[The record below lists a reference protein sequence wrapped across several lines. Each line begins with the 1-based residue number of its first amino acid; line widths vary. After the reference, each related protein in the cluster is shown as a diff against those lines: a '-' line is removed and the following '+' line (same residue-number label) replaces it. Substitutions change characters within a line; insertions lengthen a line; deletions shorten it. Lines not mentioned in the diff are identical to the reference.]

1 MFGLMTVAKHQR
13 TLTLLEGLHEA
24 GFKQWER
31 ERAELHAEIAALR
44 PLAEKHLR
52 SLANLK
58 QNKSRT
64 LA

>member
-1 MFGLMTVAKHQR
+1 MFGLMTVAKHKR
-13 TLTLLEGLHEA
+13 LM
-24 GFKQWER
+24 
-31 ERAELHAEIAALR
+31 AEKAAEIAALR